1 MESRDLL
8 LAVLPGF
15 LLRGA
20 FAVLCGGII
29 GIERERRG
37 KPAGFRTNI
46 LICLGST
53 LYMLVGELLL
63 VSQKPPGLDPTRIAA
78 QVVSG
83 IGFIG
88 AGTIL
93 HARGAVTGLTSAATI
108 WVVAGI
114 GLLIGAGFP
123 GLGLVATL
131 LVLVTLEA
139 LRQLEPRILGRCQF
153 RALDLLFSDPQGR
166 TRAEL
171 ALVLAEQD
179 PAVCRYAFTEVLEV
193 PGLVAGGRRL
203 LCTLVTPV
211 GFFLLLVVIPQ
222 ASLEVPDPF
231 PEPLAKVAE
240 SSRTE
245 NEEHDHENEQYLRK
259 TQTAKHCL
267 LPLMARIRLP
277 RGERA
282 HSDDGRRASA
292 VATISC

>member
-15 LLRGA
+15 LLRGV
-20 FAVLCGGII
+20 FAIVCGGAI

-63 VSQKPPGLDPTRIAA
+63 VGQKGPVDTRIAA
-78 QVVSG
+78 QVVTG

-123 GLGLVATL
+123 GLGVIATL
-131 LVLVTLEA
+131 LVLVILEV
-139 LRQLEPRILGRCQF
+139 LRRLEPRILGQCRF
-153 RALDLLFSDPQGR
+153 RTLDLAFADPQGL

-171 ALVLAEQD
+171 TLILAEQD
-179 PAVCRYAFTEVLEV
+179 PAVCRYAFSEDGRRLQVAYCEAHPAHHRFVAEILEV
-193 PGLVAGGRRL
+193 PGVAR
-203 LCTLVTPV
+203 
-211 GFFLLLVVIPQ
+211 
-222 ASLEVPDPF
+222 
-231 PEPLAKVAE
+231 
-240 SSRTE
+240 
-245 NEEHDHENEQYLRK
+245 
-259 TQTAKHCL
+259 
-267 LPLMARIRLP
+267 
-277 RGERA
+277 ER
-282 HSDDGRRASA
+282 S
-292 VATISC
+292 

>member
-15 LLRGA
+15 LLRGV
-20 FAVLCGGII
+20 FAALCGGVI

-53 LYMLVGELLL
+53 LYMLVGELLFQA
-63 VSQKPPGLDPTRIAA
+63 QKSAGVDPTRIAA
-78 QVVSG
+78 QVVTG

-123 GLGLVATL
+123 GLGLIATL
-131 LVLVTLEA
+131 LVLVILEV
-139 LRQLEPRILGRCQF
+139 LRRLEPRILGRCRF
-153 RALDLLFSDPQGR
+153 RTLDLAFPDPQGR

-171 ALVLAEQD
+171 TLVLSEQD
-179 PAVCRYAFTEVLEV
+179 PAICRYAFTDDGDVRLQLTYCEAHPAHHRFVAEVLEV
-193 PGLVAGGRRL
+193 PA
-203 LCTLVTPV
+203 
-211 GFFLLLVVIPQ
+211 IAQ
-222 ASLEVPDPF
+222 
-231 PEPLAKVAE
+231 
-240 SSRTE
+240 
-245 NEEHDHENEQYLRK
+245 
-259 TQTAKHCL
+259 
-267 LPLMARIRLP
+267 
-277 RGERA
+277 ER
-282 HSDDGRRASA
+282 S
-292 VATISC
+292 

>member
-15 LLRGA
+15 LLRGG

-37 KPAGFRTNI
+37 KAAGFRTNI

-93 HARGAVTGLTSAATI
+93 HGRSAVTGLTTAATI

-139 LRQLEPRILGRCQF
+139 LRQLEPKILGRCQF
-153 RALDLLFSDPQGR
+153 RTLDLPFSDPQGR

-179 PAVCRYAFTEVLEV
+179 PAVCRYAFTEDGRVRLHLTYCETHPAHHRFVAEVLEV
-193 PGLVAGGRRL
+193 PGLAAAG
-203 LCTLVTPV
+203 T
-211 GFFLLLVVIPQ
+211 
-222 ASLEVPDPF
+222 
-231 PEPLAKVAE
+231 
-240 SSRTE
+240 
-245 NEEHDHENEQYLRK
+245 
-259 TQTAKHCL
+259 
-267 LPLMARIRLP
+267 
-277 RGERA
+277 
-282 HSDDGRRASA
+282 
-292 VATISC
+292 

>member
-1 MESRDLL
+1 MESRDVL

-15 LLRGA
+15 LLRGV
-20 FAVLCGGII
+20 FAALCGGVI

-63 VSQKPPGLDPTRIAA
+63 VGQKGPVDTRIAA
-78 QVVSG
+78 QVVTG

-123 GLGLVATL
+123 GLGVIATL
-131 LVLVTLEA
+131 LVLVILEV
-139 LRQLEPRILGRCQF
+139 LRRLEPKILGRCQF
-153 RALDLLFSDPQGR
+153 RALDLAFADPQGR

-171 ALVLAEQD
+171 MLILAEQD
-179 PAVCRYAFTEVLEV
+179 PAVCRYAFTDDGRVRLRLTYCETHPAHHRFLAEVLEV
-193 PGLVAGGRRL
+193 PGIA
-203 LCTLVTPV
+203 
-211 GFFLLLVVIPQ
+211 Q
-222 ASLEVPDPF
+222 
-231 PEPLAKVAE
+231 
-240 SSRTE
+240 
-245 NEEHDHENEQYLRK
+245 
-259 TQTAKHCL
+259 
-267 LPLMARIRLP
+267 
-277 RGERA
+277 ERP
-282 HSDDGRRASA
+282 
-292 VATISC
+292 